1 MRFSQ
6 FQFIRLQPS
15 SRVMLHNF
23 KGSRRWQT
31 RETTSATLLEKDR
44 LPRIPIIVHIYVER
58 EILVYLNMKNHQ
70 RKTRISLPR
79 YSTDGLLFTYS
90 ESSVRDIVEKT
101 LPSLTNEP
109 YKLRYQLVDNES
121 DKMKNQL
128 KLKDI
133 GSLSPSQLSS
143 LMQVT
148 KSLQLYVQSAPG
160 VLPPSSDT
168 YYEGMSDPLCTETF
182 TMVSF
187 YKFQRI
193 QDTTEFAKT
202 LEKLWKPFFALGR
215 VYVASEGVNAQMAIP
230 TNVIKNFEKATQSL
244 SMFESLRLNTDHLV
258 STEEF
263 AATRPFKALHV
274 RVREQIVTDGF
285 ADLSSTK
292 SESQVQQLDWDRSGK
307 EMSPLDWH
315 EQLDDPNTIILDC
328 RNSYESDVGV
338 FDNAIPLNTTFFRE
352 SWTALDSILKDKPKD
367 TKLMT
372 YCTGGIR
379 CVKINAYLEQRLGFR
394 N

>member
-1 MRFSQ
+1 MLANFTSIICKCS
-6 FQFIRLQPS
+6 FIHS
-15 SRVMLHNF
+15 
-23 KGSRRWQT
+23 
-31 RETTSATLLEKDR
+31 
-44 LPRIPIIVHIYVER
+44 
-58 EILVYLNMKNHQ
+58 
-70 RKTRISLPR
+70 
-79 YSTDGLLFTYS
+79 
-90 ESSVRDIVEKT
+90 
-101 LPSLTNEP
+101 
-109 YKLRYQLVDNES
+109 
-121 DKMKNQL
+121 
-128 KLKDI
+128 
-133 GSLSPSQLSS
+133 
-143 LMQVT
+143 
-148 KSLQLYVQSAPG
+148 
-160 VLPPSSDT
+160 
-168 YYEGMSDPLCTETF
+168 GMSDPLCTETF

-193 QDTTEFAKT
+193 QDTAEFAKT

-263 AATRPFKALHV
+263 AATRPFKALHI

-285 ADLSSTK
+285 ADLSSAK
-292 SESQVQQLDWDRSGK
+292 SESQVRQLDWDRSGK

-367 TKLMT
+367 TKVCQLFF
-372 YCTGGIR
+372 TGS
-379 CVKINAYLEQRLGFR
+379 Y
-394 N
+394 